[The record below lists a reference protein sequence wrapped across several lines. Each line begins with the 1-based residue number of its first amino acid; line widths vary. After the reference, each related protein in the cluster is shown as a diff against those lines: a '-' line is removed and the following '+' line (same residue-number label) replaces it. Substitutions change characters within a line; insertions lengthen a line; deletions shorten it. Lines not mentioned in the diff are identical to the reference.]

1 MQEKK
6 WYAAYTRPRAEK
18 KVYERLTN
26 NGFEAYLPI
35 QHVKRK
41 WSDRYKLVDVPLLPS
56 YIFLK
61 LSPREYIDAIKTD
74 GLVRYITLTGKP
86 TPIPEVQI
94 NNLKILLNEKDAD
107 IEIELSRENF
117 KPGTPV
123 VIKYGAFA
131 GIEGEVVEHRGSKRL
146 LLRLDNIGQSI
157 TVTLPINL
165 IEIET
170 DKQKK

>member
-18 KVYERLTN
+18 KVYERLIRQ
-26 NGFEAYLPI
+26 GFETYLPI
-35 QHVKRK
+35 QHVRRK
-41 WSDRYKLVDVPLLPS
+41 WSDRYKWVDVPLLPS

-61 LSPREYIDAIKTD
+61 LSSKEYANAIKTE
-74 GLVRYITLTGKP
+74 GLVRYVTLTGKP
-86 TPIPEVQI
+86 TPIPEAQI

-107 IEIELSRENF
+107 VEIELTKENF

-131 GIEGEVVEHRGSKRL
+131 GIEGEVVEYRGGKRL
-146 LLRLDNIGQSI
+146 LLRLDNIGQSV
-157 TVTLPINL
+157 TVTLPVNL
-165 IEIET
+165 IEA
-170 DKQKK
+170 DNQNK